1 MVIERAKAG
10 PYHGSRPAK
19 WPPCKADSR
28 RDVVLVGC
36 PKPPADVGPWT
47 NQQQPG
53 HGIDV
58 RFKASG
64 DLDCARRRIERSH
77 FVDAF
82 YGRKI
87 EFVPDTEIEREA
99 RRHLP
104 IILEVIAR
112 RERHRIVEWLA
123 QVPIGLSGHP
133 EQEICRGDSC
143 ERSVEIEGAATERGE
158 ERIEQEAPDIEPGF
172 DGVRAQ

>member
-1 MVIERAKAG
+1 MVVERAKAG

-19 WPPCKADSR
+19 WPPCKANSR
-28 RDVVLVGC
+28 CEVVLVGC
-36 PKPPADVGPWT
+36 PKPAADVGPWT

-58 RFKASG
+58 RFTASG

-87 EFVPDTEIEREA
+87 ELVPHAEIQREA
-99 RRHLP
+99 RGDLP
-104 IILEVIAR
+104 IILDVIAR
-112 RERHRIVEWLA
+112 RERHRIVKGLA

-133 EQEICRGDSC
+133 EQEIRRRSSG
-143 ERSVEIEGAATERGE
+143 ERSVEIEGATTERGE
-158 ERIEQEAPDIEPGF
+158 E
-172 DGVRAQ
+172 